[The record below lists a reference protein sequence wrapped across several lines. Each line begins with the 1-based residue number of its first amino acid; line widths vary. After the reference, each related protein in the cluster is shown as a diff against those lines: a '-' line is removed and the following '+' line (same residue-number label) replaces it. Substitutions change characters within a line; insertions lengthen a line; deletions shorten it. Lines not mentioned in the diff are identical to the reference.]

1 MTAPD
6 QTREQGPQLD
16 RGRKLLHLYRRGVG
30 GERTNAG
37 RLLLTHLKTHDLTL
51 YDLDASLPVS
61 QELSDLDR
69 WRESAA
75 LLARIGQPE
84 QDDVLTRLVDATDL
98 TEDELARLLRAV
110 DTEKLV
116 DVRAD
121 GWAYTH
127 GGNADDYR
135 RAARQVTPAVL
146 MAGRGSLADRLLA
159 ATLHR
164 HHLLT
169 HPERVIR
176 AADELQKRVLL
187 GLIFGL
193 TGHRAETTAEGVRAH
208 LNVDQ
213 LARVR
218 ALLAGHG
225 ERLKAEALRRAGDQ
239 AEDLAAEVGRG
250 G

>member
-6 QTREQGPQLD
+6 QTSELD
-16 RGRKLLHLYRRGVG
+16 PHLERGGKLLHLYRRGVG

-61 QELSDLDR
+61 QELADLDN

-75 LLARIGQPE
+75 LLARIGKPGE
-84 QDDVLTRLVDATDL
+84 EDVLTRLVDAGDL
-98 TEDELARLLRAV
+98 TDTELARLLKAV
-110 DTEKLV
+110 DTGTLV

-135 RAARQVTPAVL
+135 RAARRVL
-146 MAGRGSLADRLLA
+146 PSVLLAGRGSLADRLLA
-159 ATLHR
+159 ATLHQ

-169 HPERVIR
+169 HPERNIR
-176 AADELQKRVLL
+176 AADELQKRLLL

-193 TGHRAETTAEGVRAH
+193 TGHRAEATAEGVRAW
-208 LNVDQ
+208 LNAEQ

-218 ALLAGHG
+218 ALLAGQG
-225 ERLKAEALRRAGDQ
+225 ERLKAGALRH
-239 AEDLAAEVGRG
+239 AEELAAEVGRG

>member
-6 QTREQGPQLD
+6 QTSELD
-16 RGRKLLHLYRRGVG
+16 SLVERGRKLLHLYRRGVG

-61 QELSDLDR
+61 QELADLDN
-69 WRESAA
+69 WRASAA
-75 LLARIGQPE
+75 LLARIGKPE

-98 TEDELARLLRAV
+98 TEAEIARLLRAV
-110 DTEKLV
+110 DTETLV

-127 GGNADDYR
+127 GGNAEDYR
-135 RAARQVTPAVL
+135 RAARRVTAPVL
-146 MAGRGSLADRLLA
+146 LSGRGSLADRLLA
-159 ATLHR
+159 ATLHQ

-169 HPERVIR
+169 HPERNIR
-176 AADELQKRVLL
+176 AADELQKCVLL

-193 TGHRAETTAEGVRAH
+193 TGHRAEATEWGVRAH
-208 LNVDQ
+208 LNAEQ

-218 ALLAGHG
+218 ALLAGQG
-225 ERLKAEALRRAGDQ
+225 ERLKAEALRRAEELG
-239 AEDLAAEVGRG
+239 AEVGRG

>member
-6 QTREQGPQLD
+6 GTGGLGPQLD

-51 YDLDASLPVS
+51 YDLDPSLPVS
-61 QELSDLDR
+61 QDLSDLDR

-75 LLARIGQPE
+75 LLAQIGKPE

-98 TEDELARLLRAV
+98 TETELARLLQAV
-110 DTEKLV
+110 DTETLV

-146 MAGRGSLADRLLA
+146 LAGQGSLADRLLA

-169 HPERVIR
+169 HPERNIR
-176 AADELQKRVLL
+176 ASDELQKRVLL

-193 TGHRAETTAEGVRAH
+193 TGHRAEATEAGVRAH
-208 LNVDQ
+208 LNADQ

-225 ERLKAEALRRAGDQ
+225 ERLKAGALDW
-239 AEDLAAEVGRG
+239 AETQAAEVGRG

>member
-1 MTAPD
+1 MTTPD
-6 QTREQGPQLD
+6 QTDGQGPQLD

-51 YDLDASLPVS
+51 YDLDPSLPVS
-61 QELSDLDR
+61 QELADLDR

-75 LLARIGQPE
+75 LLARIGQPD
-84 QDDVLTRLVDATDL
+84 QDDILTRLVDARDL
-98 TEDELARLLRAV
+98 TEDELARLLKAV

-146 MAGRGSLADRLLA
+146 LAGRGSLADRLLA

-169 HPERVIR
+169 HPERIIR

-193 TGHRAETTAEGVRAH
+193 TGHRAETSDEGVRAH

-218 ALLAGHG
+218 ALLAGHS

-239 AEDLAAEVGRG
+239 AEELAAEVGRRG
-250 G
+250 

>member
-6 QTREQGPQLD
+6 QTRELEPHLE

-37 RLLLTHLKTHDLTL
+37 RLLLTHLKTQDLTL

-61 QELSDLDR
+61 QELADLDN

-75 LLARIGQPE
+75 LLARIGKSE
-84 QDDVLTRLVDATDL
+84 DEDVLTRLVDATDL
-98 TEDELARLLRAV
+98 TDTELARLLKAV
-110 DTEKLV
+110 DTETLV

-135 RAARQVTPAVL
+135 RAARRVL
-146 MAGRGSLADRLLA
+146 PSVLLAGRGSLADRLLA
-159 ATLHR
+159 ATLHQ

-169 HPERVIR
+169 HPERNIR
-176 AADELQKRVLL
+176 AADELQKRMLL

-193 TGHRAETTAEGVRAH
+193 TGHRAEATAEGVRAH
-208 LNVDQ
+208 LNAEQ

-218 ALLAGHG
+218 ALLAGQG
-225 ERLKAEALRRAGDQ
+225 ERLKAGALRH
-239 AEDLAAEVGRG
+239 AEELAAEVGRG

>member
-6 QTREQGPQLD
+6 QTHGPGPHLE

-30 GERTNAG
+30 GERSNAG
-37 RLLLTHLKTHDLTL
+37 RLLLTHLKAHDLTL

-61 QELSDLDR
+61 QDLADLDN

-75 LLARIGQPE
+75 LLAQIGKPE
-84 QDDVLTRLVDATDL
+84 HDDVLTRLVDATDL
-98 TEDELARLLRAV
+98 TETELARLLRAV
-110 DTEKLV
+110 DTETLV

-121 GWAYTH
+121 GWAYAH
-127 GGNADDYR
+127 GGNADEYR

-146 MAGRGSLADRLLA
+146 LAGRGSLADRLLA

-169 HPERVIR
+169 HPERNIR
-176 AADELQKRVLL
+176 APDELQKRVLL
-187 GLIFGL
+187 GLIAGL
-193 TGHRAETTAEGVRAH
+193 TGHRAEATAQGVRAW
-208 LNVDQ
+208 LNADQ

-225 ERLKAEALRRAGDQ
+225 ERLKAEALRRAEELG
-239 AEDLAAEVGRG
+239 AEVGRG

>member
-6 QTREQGPQLD
+6 QTGKDNPHLE

-30 GERTNAG
+30 GERANAG
-37 RLLLTHLKTHDLTL
+37 RLLLTHLKTQDLTL

-61 QELSDLDR
+61 QELSDLDN

-75 LLARIGQPE
+75 LLAQIGKPE
-84 QDDVLTRLVDATDL
+84 QQDDALTRLVDATDL
-98 TEDELARLLRAV
+98 TESELARLLRAV
-110 DTEKLV
+110 DTETLV

-121 GWAYTH
+121 GWAYAH
-127 GGNADDYR
+127 GGDADDYR
-135 RAARQVTPAVL
+135 RATRKVMPAAL
-146 MAGRGSLADRLLA
+146 LAGRGSLADRLLA
-159 ATLHR
+159 ATLHQ
-164 HHLLT
+164 HHLLI
-169 HPERVIR
+169 HPQRNLR
-176 AADELQKRVLL
+176 AADGLQQRVLL

-193 TGHRAETTAEGVRAH
+193 TGYRAEATEEGVRAH
-208 LNVDQ
+208 LNAEQ

-218 ALLAGHG
+218 ALLAGQG
-225 ERLKAEALRRAGDQ
+225 ERLKAGALRH

>member
-6 QTREQGPQLD
+6 QMPEHGPLVE

-61 QELSDLDR
+61 QELADLDN

-75 LLARIGQPE
+75 LLARIGKPDGE
-84 QDDVLTRLVDATDL
+84 DVLTRLVDAGDL
-98 TEDELARLLRAV
+98 TDTELAKLLKFV
-110 DTEKLV
+110 DTETLV

-135 RAARQVTPAVL
+135 RAARKVMPTTL
-146 MAGRGSLADRLLA
+146 LAGRGSLADRLLA
-159 ATLHR
+159 ATLHQ

-169 HPERVIR
+169 HPERTLR

-187 GLIFGL
+187 GLIHGL
-193 TGHRAETTAEGVRAH
+193 TGHRAEATAEGVRAH
-208 LNVDQ
+208 LNAEQ

-225 ERLKAEALRRAGDQ
+225 ERLEAEALRRAGDW
-239 AEDLAAEVGRG
+239 AEELAAEVGRG

>member
-6 QTREQGPQLD
+6 QTSELD
-16 RGRKLLHLYRRGVG
+16 PHLERGRKLLHLYRRGVG

-37 RLLLTHLKTHDLTL
+37 RLLLTHLKTQDLTL

-61 QELSDLDR
+61 QELADLDN

-75 LLARIGQPE
+75 LLARIGKPGE
-84 QDDVLTRLVDATDL
+84 ADVLTRLVDATDL
-98 TEDELARLLRAV
+98 TDTELARLLKAV
-110 DTEKLV
+110 DTETLV

-135 RAARQVTPAVL
+135 RAARRVL
-146 MAGRGSLADRLLA
+146 PSVLLAGRGSLADRLLA
-159 ATLHR
+159 ATLHQ

-169 HPERVIR
+169 HPERNIR

-193 TGHRAETTAEGVRAH
+193 TGHRAEATAEGVRAH
-208 LNVDQ
+208 LNAEQ

-218 ALLAGHG
+218 ALLAGQG
-225 ERLKAEALRRAGDQ
+225 ERVKAGALRH
-239 AEDLAAEVGRG
+239 AEELAAELGRG